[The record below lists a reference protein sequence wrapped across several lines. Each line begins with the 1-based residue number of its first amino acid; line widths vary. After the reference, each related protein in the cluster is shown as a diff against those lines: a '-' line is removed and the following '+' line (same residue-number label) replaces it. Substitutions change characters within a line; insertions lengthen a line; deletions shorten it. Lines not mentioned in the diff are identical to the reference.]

1 MLKNFRF
8 RMYSSLALALT
19 VVASSGI
26 GPNSLWVLYEPEIP
40 SSLKK

>member
-1 MLKNFRF
+1 MFKNFKS
-8 RMYSSLALALT
+8 MAYSSLALALT